1 MCRHSRRTLTV
12 RLSSLTIERSFSV
25 SAPIYNHSCVDG
37 TNTNKYFPL
46 VKNKIVRNV
55 KFPENELPSL
65 IPCLFTVPFRVDI
78 SRSEFSFTTALK
90 HHSGIVLTKVR
101 RTADMYKLIL
111 VVAEQERTTIN
122 QSFRS
127 TNQNQLYKLSV
138 TDLWTSGI

>member
-55 KFPENELPSL
+55 KFPEDELPSL

-78 SRSEFSFTTALK
+78 RSEFSFTTALK